1 MPIVTDGNST
11 CNIGGVVNKPLLEAS
26 LGGIGTGDPEVIT
39 VDSKSEKDFSIG
51 AHYAMANHGDHQHQQ
66 FLLGGLTEGDP
77 ELERLKTA
85 D

>member
-39 VDSKSEKDFSIG
+39 VDSKSEKDFSMG
-51 AHYAMANHGDHQHQQ
+51 AHYATANAGSQQHQQ
-66 FLLGGLTEGDP
+66 LLLGGLSEGDP
-77 ELERLKTA
+77 GLKTA
-85 D
+85 G

>member
-39 VDSKSEKDFSIG
+39 VDSKSEKDFSM
-51 AHYAMANHGDHQHQQ
+51 AHYATANPGGHQHQ
-66 FLLGGLTEGDP
+66 
-77 ELERLKTA
+77 
-85 D
+85 

>member
-39 VDSKSEKDFSIG
+39 VDSKSEKDFSMG
-51 AHYAMANHGDHQHQQ
+51 AHYATANPSGH
-66 FLLGGLTEGDP
+66 
-77 ELERLKTA
+77 
-85 D
+85 